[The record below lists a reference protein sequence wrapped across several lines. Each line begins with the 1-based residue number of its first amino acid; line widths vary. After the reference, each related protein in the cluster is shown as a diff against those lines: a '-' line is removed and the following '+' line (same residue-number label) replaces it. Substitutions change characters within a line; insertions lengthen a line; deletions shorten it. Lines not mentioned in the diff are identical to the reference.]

1 MPLGIAIKRVWFDP
15 EIHGFFIEEKKS
27 RNDVILAQLLSKVK
41 GKCKLPWNRLFCS
54 LHKLLSSASK
64 DLGQSTSF
72 IMDSLACDVK
82 FHNLWA
88 SSIPG
93 SPNREAMSSDLLDSL
108 KRLWWC
114 RLCLAEKLRMIPIDV
129 ILNLFCKNW
138 WIPVK
143 FSITIKTSTRN
154 SSADW
159 SVWNLR
165 GKTIKTKETF
175 QLKNVKNLLYCKW
188 WWQDR

>member
-1 MPLGIAIKRVWFDP
+1 MGINAPGYSNKKSLIWPWNSR
-15 EIHGFFIEEKKS
+15 ILYRRKKS

-129 ILNLFCKNW
+129 ILNLFCKMIHRVMGKNFSLKKTYFIANGDGRIDKTVISCNGNLYANW
-138 WIPVK
+138 
-143 FSITIKTSTRN
+143 FR
-154 SSADW
+154 
-159 SVWNLR
+159 
-165 GKTIKTKETF
+165 
-175 QLKNVKNLLYCKW
+175 
-188 WWQDR
+188 